1 MIDYTKKAI
10 DFAEAI
16 DCKNI
21 VFGCSR
27 NRNIPNAE
35 SFSIAKEFFR
45 EIGEYANKHNTII
58 AIEPNPPIYN
68 TNFINTTKE
77 AFEICR
83 QINRVGIKVNV
94 DLGTMIYYGEN
105 MTEIVEN
112 LDLVNH
118 MHISEPYLEQIEP
131 RNLHKEI
138 KQLNY
143 DKFISIEMKNLNDI
157 EIVKQTIKYVRGGL
171 LDF

>member
-1 MIDYTKKAI
+1 
-10 DFAEAI
+10 
-16 DCKNI
+16 
-21 VFGCSR
+21 
-27 NRNIPNAE
+27 
-35 SFSIAKEFFR
+35 
-45 EIGEYANKHNTII
+45 
-58 AIEPNPPIYN
+58 
-68 TNFINTTKE
+68 
-77 AFEICR
+77 
-83 QINRVGIKVNV
+83 
-94 DLGTMIYYGEN
+94 MIYYGEN
-105 MTEIVEN
+105 MKEIVEN

-118 MHISEPYLEQIEP
+118 IHISEPYLEQIEP